1 MFANHDHPIQRGRVF
16 ALIHSY
22 LPNLSPAET
31 RIAEYILRNPERC
44 LNLGIVEMAKE
55 CSVSPAMVTRF
66 TTKIGFTGFAA
77 MKATLRVDILSSDGR
92 FFEDIEIGD
101 SANAIM
107 EKVLDL
113 AILGLQDTAAT
124 LDTSELVRAAK
135 AILNARPLFFAPAG
149 VSSTGVIMLYRQK
162 LINLGI
168 LAVPPPDHSVA
179 STYVSMVKPG
189 DVVFGISHSG
199 ASDVAIDFLEQCQ
212 KQGATTIC
220 LTNYSN
226 APITRVSDIHLI
238 TAASR
243 ASPIFGEA
251 ITVRISQI
259 AVLDALYATMAMMR
273 YQQESELAGNHLGGE
288 R

>member
-77 MKATLRVDILSSDGR
+77 MKATLRVDILASDGR

-189 DVVFGISHSG
+189 MLCSAYPIRALPMWQSTSLSSAKNRSNHDLFDKLQQCPNYTCLGYSPDHRGIALRRSSG
-199 ASDVAIDFLEQCQ
+199 
-212 KQGATTIC
+212 K
-220 LTNYSN
+220 
-226 APITRVSDIHLI
+226 R
-238 TAASR
+238 
-243 ASPIFGEA
+243 
-251 ITVRISQI
+251 
-259 AVLDALYATMAMMR
+259 
-273 YQQESELAGNHLGGE
+273 
-288 R
+288 

>member
-1 MFANHDHPIQRGRVF
+1 
-16 ALIHSY
+16 
-22 LPNLSPAET
+22 
-31 RIAEYILRNPERC
+31 
-44 LNLGIVEMAKE
+44 MAKE

-168 LAVPPPDHSVA
+168 LAVPPDHSVA
-179 STYVSMVKPG
+179 SPTYPWSSRGMLCSAYP
-189 DVVFGISHSG
+189 IRALPMWQSTP
-199 ASDVAIDFLEQCQ
+199 EQCQ
-212 KQGATTIC
+212 KQGTTTIC

-226 APITRVSDIHLI
+226 APITCLGYSRSRYRALRRSSGAIIYASARLPYWTPCA
-238 TAASR
+238 TA
-243 ASPIFGEA
+243 
-251 ITVRISQI
+251 
-259 AVLDALYATMAMMR
+259 
-273 YQQESELAGNHLGGE
+273 
-288 R
+288 